1 MYTPM
6 RTAAAYSG
14 VPDKAR
20 ITLKRTYISEKC
32 LVVKKREDL
41 WEVRSPGAHTP
52 ESTHSTMAE
61 AESAAE
67 DFLKRRGGGY
77 LDIIL

>member
-1 MYTPM
+1 MP
-6 RTAAAYSG
+6 
-14 VPDKAR
+14 
-20 ITLKRTYISEKC
+20 EKC

-52 ESTHSTMAE
+52 KSTHATMAE
-61 AESAAE
+61 AECAAE

-77 LDIIL
+77 LDIVL

>member
-1 MYTPM
+1 M
-6 RTAAAYSG
+6 
-14 VPDKAR
+14 PDK
-20 ITLKRTYISEKC
+20 L
-32 LVVKKREDL
+32 LVVKKRDL
-41 WEVRSPGAHTP
+41 WEVRSPGAHNP

-77 LDIIL
+77 LDIVL

>member
-1 MYTPM
+1 MP
-6 RTAAAYSG
+6 
-14 VPDKAR
+14 
-20 ITLKRTYISEKC
+20 EKC

-41 WEVRSPGAHTP
+41 WEVRSPGAHSP

-77 LDIIL
+77 LDIVL

>member
-1 MYTPM
+1 MKGTSMP
-6 RTAAAYSG
+6 
-14 VPDKAR
+14 
-20 ITLKRTYISEKC
+20 EKC

-52 ESTHSTMAE
+52 KSTHATMAE

-67 DFLKRRGGGY
+67 DFLKKRGGGY
-77 LDIIL
+77 LDIVL